1 MKKLAVLLLIII
13 AAIFTVPALADE
25 VKVKKPEL
33 PKNYANWPFKYKNS
47 CEVTAVV
54 SKDTVE
60 LSAFIEIIDYKEKR
74 LGIVIRIK
82 INNKDMFWLHGIG
95 TKYELNSGYAYLK
108 NNSEWNKYDLSNK
121 ENMEKIRNYL
131 NEKFSS
137 GPCDKLNE
145 GLEKSLDSL
154 LYKESTK

>member
-1 MKKLAVLLLIII
+1 MLRARKMPKLKPLKNKEGRIICQI
-13 AAIFTVPALADE
+13 CGKE
-25 VKVKKPEL
+25 
-33 PKNYANWPFKYKNS
+33 
-47 CEVTAVV
+47 
-54 SKDTVE
+54 
-60 LSAFIEIIDYKEKR
+60 IDYKEKR

-82 INNKDMFWLHGIG
+82 VNNKDMFWLHGIG